1 MTKTSRARY
10 TLEFKQEAARLVENG
25 QSIAAVARTL
35 GVVDQTLFNWVKAHR
50 QGKLTGAD
58 SKTPVSAEQME
69 ISRLRAELAR
79 VKMEPGILGKATAY
93 FARGSI

>member
-10 TLEFKQEAARLVENG
+10 TLEFKQEAVRLVDNG

-35 GVVDQTLFNWVKAHR
+35 GVVDQTLSNWVKAHK

-58 SKTPVSAEQME
+58 TQFTMIPNAAFGLTRAGIGDMP
-69 ISRLRAELAR
+69 LR
-79 VKMEPGILGKATAY
+79 
-93 FARGSI
+93 